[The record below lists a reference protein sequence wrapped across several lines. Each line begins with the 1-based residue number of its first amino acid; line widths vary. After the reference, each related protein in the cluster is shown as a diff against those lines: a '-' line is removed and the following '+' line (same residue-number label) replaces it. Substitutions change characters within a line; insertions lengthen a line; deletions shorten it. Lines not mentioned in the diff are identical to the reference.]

1 MLPRFVRY
9 LVILVVLVA
18 ALAAA
23 HRWTVPAALALA
35 GRARGCDFVQAAQ
48 AGAVDRQKVEI
59 KDRLVRD
66 SRIVQWD
73 PAGFNLW
80 ETPKG
85 AYWIPASSDFSL
97 HWDLAEQE
105 TRIYGAGARAVQR
118 GDVVLDCG
126 ANIGVYT
133 RVALDA
139 GAKLVVAIEP
149 SPENLE
155 CLRRNMAA
163 EIQAGRV
170 VVYPKGVWDKD
181 DLLTI
186 RIDPKNTAANT
197 FVVERPD
204 LVESVKLPLTT
215 IDKLVDELKLE
226 RVDYIKMDI
235 EGAEPRA
242 LQGARQTLQRFHPRL
257 AISVYHTPTDRDTV
271 PQIIAS
277 ISPAYKKDCGQCSIH
292 ERYIF
297 PMVYF
302 FRHD

>member
-1 MLPRFVRY
+1 MVSRLVRY
-9 LVILVVLVA
+9 LLVLLLLA
-18 ALAAA
+18 GALALA

-35 GRARGCDFVQAAQ
+35 GRARGCDFLQAAQ
-48 AGAVDRQKVEI
+48 AGAVDRQKQEI

-66 SRIVQWD
+66 SRIVRRD

-85 AYWIPASSDFSL
+85 SYWIPASSDFVL

-105 TRIYGAGARAVQR
+105 SNIYGTGGRAVQK

-155 CLRRNMAA
+155 CLRRNMET
-163 EIQAGRV
+163 EIKAGRV
-170 VVYPKGVWDKD
+170 VIYPKGVWDKD
-181 DLLTI
+181 DWLTM
-186 RIDPKNTAANT
+186 RVDPKNTAANT

-204 LVESVKLPLTT
+204 LVEAGKLPLTT

-242 LQGARQTLQRFHPRL
+242 LEGAKQTIQRFHPRL
-257 AISVYHTPTDRDTV
+257 AISVYHTPTDRDTI
-271 PQIIAS
+271 PQIITS
-277 ISPAYKKDCGQCSIH
+277 ISPKYKKECGQCSIH
-292 ERYIF
+292 EWNIF

-302 FRHD
+302 FR